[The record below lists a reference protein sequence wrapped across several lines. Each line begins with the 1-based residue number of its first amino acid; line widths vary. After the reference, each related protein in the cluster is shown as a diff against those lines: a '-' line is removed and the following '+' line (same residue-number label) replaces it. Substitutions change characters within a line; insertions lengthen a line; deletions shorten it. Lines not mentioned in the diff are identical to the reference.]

1 MVNAVEAA
9 GTIMKIGFFTDDF
22 IKISDHPGRSAGL
35 FVFEISSGSVVNEER
50 RVFNDADFSKAPHFD
65 NFEHCGRNRNA
76 GHGCFRF
83 KKGFIEIN
91 ENIKNLN
98 IGGPFFGCR
107 TIFCRAIGYNLE
119 RKLAGAQIEVFVTE
133 EIDIQSAL
141 KLFLKGALKNLHN
154 CNIA

>member
-1 MVNAVEAA
+1 MDDAVDKA
-9 GTIMKIGFFTDDF
+9 GAIMKIGFFTDDF

-35 FVFEISSGSVVNEER
+35 FMFEITGSSIVNKER
-50 RVFNDADFSKAPHFD
+50 RIFNDTDFSKAPHFN
-65 NFEHCGRNRNA
+65 NFGRCGRNGNS

-98 IGGPFFGCR
+98 IGDPFLGCKI
-107 TIFCRAIGYNLE
+107 IFCRAIGYNLE
-119 RKLAGAQIEVFVTE
+119 RKLAGAQIEIFVTE